1 MKIGKLSES
10 ALQKLI
16 FEQLNNKRDEVLA
29 GPGIGEDCTALKLD
43 SGEVF
48 VASADPITGTTKDIG
63 HLAVHV
69 TANDLASS
77 GAEPVG
83 LIVTAL
89 FPPSIKEKQIKEIMQ
104 QMNIECGKLSIMVL
118 GGHTEVTA
126 AVNQTIL
133 SVTGIGK
140 VQEEKLILSRN
151 ARPGQ
156 DIVITKH
163 IGLEGTGIIAKE
175 KEEELRQWFSASFI
189 EEAKACM
196 EDISVVPEGLAA
208 RDYVS
213 SMHDITEGG
222 IYGALWEISK
232 ASNVGLEVTIENI
245 PIKQHTIEICERYN
259 LNPYQLIS
267 SGSML
272 MTTDNGQQLVEIL
285 KQKGIK
291 GTIIGHT
298 TDSRDK
304 LIYRQGKAGN
314 LEAPKQDELYKI
326 YQEESR

>member
-1 MKIGKLSES
+1 MKTGKLSES

-16 FEQLNNKRDEVLA
+16 IEQFHTKRGEVLA

-43 SGEVF
+43 LDEVF
-48 VASADPITGTTKDIG
+48 VASTDPITGATKDIG

-83 LIVTAL
+83 LMVTAL
-89 FPPSIKEKQIKEIMQ
+89 FPAAIKEYQIREIIH
-104 QMNIECGKLSIMVL
+104 QMNAECEKMSIMVL
-118 GGHTEVTA
+118 GGHTEVTE
-126 AVNQTIL
+126 AVNRPIL

-140 VQEEKLILSRN
+140 VKEEQLILSKG
-151 ARPGQ
+151 AKPGQ
-156 DIVITKH
+156 DIVVTKYV
-163 IGLEGTGIIAKE
+163 GLEGTGIIANE
-175 KEEELRQWFSASFI
+175 KEDELSKWFSSSFI
-189 EEAKACM
+189 QEAKDCLR
-196 EDISVVPEGLAA
+196 DISVVPDGMAA
-208 RDYVS
+208 KEYAS

-222 IYGALWEISK
+222 IYGALWEVAK
-232 ASNVGLEVTIENI
+232 ASKVGFEVIVEDI
-245 PIKQHTIEICERYN
+245 PIKQHTIELCEKYD

-272 MTTDNGQQLVEIL
+272 ITTNHGRELVAAL
-285 KQKGIK
+285 AQKGIK

-304 LIYRQGKAGN
+304 LVYRQGKPAN
-314 LEAPKQDELYKI
+314 MEAPKQDELYKI
-326 YQEESR
+326 YQ